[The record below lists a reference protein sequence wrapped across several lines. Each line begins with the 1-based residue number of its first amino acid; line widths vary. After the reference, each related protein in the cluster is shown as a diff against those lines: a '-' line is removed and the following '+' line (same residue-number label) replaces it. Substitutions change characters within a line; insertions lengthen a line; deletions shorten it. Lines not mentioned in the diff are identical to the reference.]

1 MILAFVVGSLLS
13 QSKRTCKLQ
22 NAMCHHI
29 MMVNLRRGHNKMCVF
44 YLVLAAGSF
53 ALEEAAFEWVLLVVQ

>member
-1 MILAFVVGSLLS
+1 
-13 QSKRTCKLQ
+13 
-22 NAMCHHI
+22 